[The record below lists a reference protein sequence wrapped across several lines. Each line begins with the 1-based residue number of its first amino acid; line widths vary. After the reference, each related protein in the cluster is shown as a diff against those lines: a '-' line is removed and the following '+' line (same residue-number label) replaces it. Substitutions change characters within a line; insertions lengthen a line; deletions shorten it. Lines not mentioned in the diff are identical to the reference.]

1 MADAARQRGLH
12 AEAQP
17 LLAAPDALG
26 EDEAVEGGLRGA
38 VERGGEGVV
47 GEAPGERLGVLPEG
61 EAADVV
67 EGEAEQE
74 VLQVDDVR
82 VGEDGQQ
89 AGVDGAGDPARHGGA
104 ERARGELERGRL
116 ALRHPRV
123 AVGVEDAVAE
133 QVPED
138 GVPEGALG
146 VVVEARLEDVLQV
159 PGVARDGDQPAP
171 ARHPGHGEDA
181 GLVRAP
187 RAAQVGGDP
196 LVHVLGVLHEPRQA
210 AEQRPHPRPAEPA
223 RHPPEP
229 GHVQGHG
236 RHARRRPRPGLHRC
250 RSGLVI
256 RSTGR

>member
-1 MADAARQRGLH
+1 VADAARRRRLH

-38 VERGGEGVV
+38 VQRGGEGVV

-67 EGEAEQE
+67 KGEAEQE

-116 ALRHPRV
+116 ALRHPGV
-123 AVGVEDAVAE
+123 AVGVEDAVPELRFPRAE
-133 QVPED
+133 
-138 GVPEGALG
+138 GG
-146 VVVEARLEDVLQV
+146 RKTR
-159 PGVARDGDQPAP
+159 RDGDESLVGLCPSMY
-171 ARHPGHGEDA
+171 RHRH
-181 GLVRAP
+181 
-187 RAAQVGGDP
+187 Q
-196 LVHVLGVLHEPRQA
+196 
-210 AEQRPHPRPAEPA
+210 QRK
-223 RHPPEP
+223 
-229 GHVQGHG
+229 
-236 RHARRRPRPGLHRC
+236 C
-250 RSGLVI
+250 F
-256 RSTGR
+256 